1 MPTTTDRDANDPVE
15 APAELESID
24 PARLDA
30 ASGGMRYDQNDR
42 ESTNVLDCR
51 GQTCVDASG
60 KTDWKAT
67 MQHKYGVGI
76 ERQPLP
82 KGDGGPLPG
91 PRLPGEK

>member
-1 MPTTTDRDANDPVE
+1 MSRTHAPDPEAATTPTT
-15 APAELESID
+15 LEPID

-30 ASGGMRYDQNDR
+30 ASGGMKYDESSRQ
-42 ESTNVLDCR
+42 STNVLDCR
-51 GQTCVDASG
+51 GPTCLDSTG
-60 KTDWKAT
+60 KTDVKAT

-91 PRLPGEK
+91 PKMPGEK